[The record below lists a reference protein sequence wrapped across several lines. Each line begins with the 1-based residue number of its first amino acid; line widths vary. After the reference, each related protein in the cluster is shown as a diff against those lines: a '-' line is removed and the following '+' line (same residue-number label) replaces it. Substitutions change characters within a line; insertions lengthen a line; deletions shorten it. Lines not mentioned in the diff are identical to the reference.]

1 MKRSN
6 AARTACLAL
15 ALVLAAA
22 CLAGCE
28 SAQGGAADFGGEM
41 PEGMELP
48 EGMDLPEGMEP
59 PEGTGTGT
67 AGGTGTVGG
76 TGTAGGGA
84 QSQTLQVEV
93 AETVTGEV
101 ESIVG
106 NEVTL
111 LLTDGTAAP
120 AEPEA
125 AATPAATPA
134 ASEAPAETEDAE
146 AAQTEETE
154 SSAQATATYLLPVG
168 MPIGAGD
175 YSTVS
180 TGMVL
185 ELSLDADGDVVAAS
199 VR

>member
-48 EGMDLPEGMEP
+48 EG
-59 PEGTGTGT
+59 TGT
-67 AGGTGTVGG
+67 AGGTGT
-76 TGTAGGGA
+76 TGGA

-154 SSAQATATYLLPVG
+154 SSGQATATYLLPVG
-168 MPIGAGD
+168 MPIGTGD

>member
-48 EGMDLPEGMEP
+48 EGMEP
-59 PEGTGTGT
+59 PEGTGT
-67 AGGTGTVGG
+67 AGGTGT
-76 TGTAGGGA
+76 TGGA

-154 SSAQATATYLLPVG
+154 SSAQATATSRLPVG
-168 MPIGAGD
+168 RPLGAGD

>member
-48 EGMDLPEGMEP
+48 EG
-59 PEGTGTGT
+59 TGT
-67 AGGTGTVGG
+67 AGGTGT
-76 TGTAGGGA
+76 TGGA

-120 AEPEA
+120 AAPEA

-154 SSAQATATYLLPVG
+154 SSGQATATYLLPVG

>member
-22 CLAGCE
+22 CLVGCE
-28 SAQGGAADFGGEM
+28 SAQGGAADPGGEM
-41 PEGMELP
+41 GGRPEGAEAP
-48 EGMDLPEGMEP
+48 GQGGGRDGSA
-59 PEGTGTGT
+59 EGTGT
-67 AGGTGTVGG
+67 
-76 TGTAGGGA
+76 A

-120 AEPEA
+120 A
-125 AATPAATPA
+125 ATPA
-134 ASEAPAETEDAE
+134 ASATPAPSAEP
-146 AAQTEETE
+146 E
-154 SSAQATATYLLPVG
+154 SAAQATAAYLLPVG
-168 MPIGAGD
+168 MPVGSGD

-180 TGMVL
+180 DGMVL
-185 ELSLDADGDVVAAS
+185 KLSLDADGDVVAAS

>member
-41 PEGMELP
+41 PEGMER
-48 EGMDLPEGMEP
+48 PEGMEL
-59 PEGTGTGT
+59 PEGTGT
-67 AGGTGTVGG
+67 AGGTGT
-76 TGTAGGGA
+76 TGGA
-84 QSQTLQVEV
+84 QSRTLQVEV

-111 LLTDGTAAP
+111 LLTDGTAP
-120 AEPEA
+120 SAEAEA

-134 ASEAPAETEDAE
+134 ASEAPAGTEDAE

-168 MPIGAGD
+168 MPIGTGD

>member
-28 SAQGGAADFGGEM
+28 SAPGGAADFGGEM

-48 EGMDLPEGMEP
+48 EG
-59 PEGTGTGT
+59 TGT
-67 AGGTGTVGG
+67 AGGTGTTGG
-76 TGTAGGGA
+76 V

-111 LLTDGTAAP
+111 LLTDGTEP
-120 AEPEA
+120 SAE
-125 AATPAATPA
+125 
-134 ASEAPAETEDAE
+134 
-146 AAQTEETE
+146 
-154 SSAQATATYLLPVG
+154 ATATYLLPVG
-168 MPIGAGD
+168 MPIGTGD

>member
-48 EGMDLPEGMEP
+48 EGMDLPEG
-59 PEGTGTGT
+59 TGT
-67 AGGTGTVGG
+67 AGGTGT
-76 TGTAGGGA
+76 TGGA

-146 AAQTEETE
+146 AAETEETE
-154 SSAQATATYLLPVG
+154 SSGQATATYLLPVG
-168 MPIGAGD
+168 MPIGTGD

>member
-48 EGMDLPEGMEP
+48 EG
-59 PEGTGTGT
+59 TGT
-67 AGGTGTVGG
+67 AGGTGT
-76 TGTAGGGA
+76 TGGA
-84 QSQTLQVEV
+84 QSRTLQVEV

-111 LLTDGTAAP
+111 LLTDGT
-120 AEPEA
+120 
-125 AATPAATPA
+125 
-134 ASEAPAETEDAE
+134 
-146 AAQTEETE
+146 E

-168 MPIGAGD
+168 MPIGTGD

>member
-1 MKRSN
+1 
-6 AARTACLAL
+6 
-15 ALVLAAA
+15 
-22 CLAGCE
+22 
-28 SAQGGAADFGGEM
+28 M

-48 EGMDLPEGMEP
+48 EG
-59 PEGTGTGT
+59 T
-67 AGGTGTVGG
+67 GTGTVGG

-111 LLTDGTAAP
+111 LLADGTAAP

>member
-48 EGMDLPEGMEP
+48 EG
-59 PEGTGTGT
+59 TGT
-67 AGGTGTVGG
+67 AGGTGT
-76 TGTAGGGA
+76 TGGA
-84 QSQTLQVEV
+84 QSRTLQVEV

-111 LLTDGTAAP
+111 LLTDGTDP
-120 AEPEA
+120 SAE
-125 AATPAATPA
+125 
-134 ASEAPAETEDAE
+134 
-146 AAQTEETE
+146 
-154 SSAQATATYLLPVG
+154 ATATYLLPVG
-168 MPIGAGD
+168 MPIGTGD

>member
-41 PEGMELP
+41 PEGMER
-48 EGMDLPEGMEP
+48 PEGMEP
-59 PEGTGTGT
+59 PEGTGT
-67 AGGTGTVGG
+67 AGGTGT
-76 TGTAGGGA
+76 TGGA

-154 SSAQATATYLLPVG
+154 SAAQATATYLLPVG
-168 MPIGAGD
+168 MPIGTGD

-180 TGMVL
+180 AGMVL

>member
-41 PEGMELP
+41 PEGMER
-48 EGMDLPEGMEP
+48 PEGMEP
-59 PEGTGTGT
+59 PEGT
-67 AGGTGTVGG
+67 GTGTVGG

-111 LLTDGTAAP
+111 LLTDGTDP
-120 AEPEA
+120 SAE
-125 AATPAATPA
+125 
-134 ASEAPAETEDAE
+134 
-146 AAQTEETE
+146 
-154 SSAQATATYLLPVG
+154 ATATYLLPVG
-168 MPIGAGD
+168 MPIGTGD

>member
-48 EGMDLPEGMEP
+48 EGMEP
-59 PEGTGTGT
+59 PEGTGT
-67 AGGTGTVGG
+67 AGGTGT
-76 TGTAGGGA
+76 TGGA

-111 LLTDGTAAP
+111 LLADGTAAP

-154 SSAQATATYLLPVG
+154 PSAEATATYLLPVG
-168 MPIGAGD
+168 MPIGTGD

>member
-48 EGMDLPEGMEP
+48 EGMEP
-59 PEGTGTGT
+59 PEGTGT
-67 AGGTGTVGG
+67 AGGTGT
-76 TGTAGGGA
+76 TGGA

-134 ASEAPAETEDAE
+134 ASEAPTETEDAE

-154 SSAQATATYLLPVG
+154 SSGQATATYLLPVG
-168 MPIGAGD
+168 MPIGTGD

>member
-41 PEGMELP
+41 PEGMER
-48 EGMDLPEGMEP
+48 PEGMEL
-59 PEGTGTGT
+59 PEGTGT
-67 AGGTGTVGG
+67 AGGTGT
-76 TGTAGGGA
+76 TGGA

-111 LLTDGTAAP
+111 LLTDGTTAP

-154 SSAQATATYLLPVG
+154 SSAQATAIYLLPVG
-168 MPIGAGD
+168 MPIGTGD

>member
-41 PEGMELP
+41 PEGME
-48 EGMDLPEGMEP
+48 P
-59 PEGTGTGT
+59 PEGT
-67 AGGTGTVGG
+67 GTGTVGG
-76 TGTAGGGA
+76 TGTTGGA

-111 LLTDGTAAP
+111 LLTDGTA
-120 AEPEA
+120 
-125 AATPAATPA
+125 
-134 ASEAPAETEDAE
+134 
-146 AAQTEETE
+146 QTEETE
-154 SSAQATATYLLPVG
+154 SSGQATATYLLPVG
-168 MPIGAGD
+168 MPIGTGD

>member
-48 EGMDLPEGMEP
+48 EGMEP
-59 PEGTGTGT
+59 PEGMDLPEGTGT
-67 AGGTGTVGG
+67 AGGTGT
-76 TGTAGGGA
+76 TGGA

-154 SSAQATATYLLPVG
+154 SSGQATATYLLPVG
-168 MPIGAGD
+168 MPIGTGD

>member
-28 SAQGGAADFGGEM
+28 SAQGGAADFAAKCPREWNARRDGTPGGDRYC
-41 PEGMELP
+41 PAGPVLP
-48 EGMDLPEGMEP
+48 A
-59 PEGTGTGT
+59 GTGTT
-67 AGGTGTVGG
+67 
-76 TGTAGGGA
+76 GGA

-154 SSAQATATYLLPVG
+154 SSGQATATYLLPVG
-168 MPIGAGD
+168 MPIGTGD

>member
-48 EGMDLPEGMEP
+48 EG
-59 PEGTGTGT
+59 TGT
-67 AGGTGTVGG
+67 AGGTGTTGG
-76 TGTAGGGA
+76 V

-111 LLTDGTAAP
+111 LLTDGTEP
-120 AEPEA
+120 SAE
-125 AATPAATPA
+125 
-134 ASEAPAETEDAE
+134 
-146 AAQTEETE
+146 
-154 SSAQATATYLLPVG
+154 ATATYLLPVG
-168 MPIGAGD
+168 MPIGTGD

>member
-41 PEGMELP
+41 PEGME
-48 EGMDLPEGMEP
+48 P
-59 PEGTGTGT
+59 PEGT
-67 AGGTGTVGG
+67 GTGTVGG

-146 AAQTEETE
+146 AAQTEDAEAAQTEETE

-168 MPIGAGD
+168 MPIGTGD

>member
-41 PEGMELP
+41 PEGMERP
-48 EGMDLPEGMEP
+48 E
-59 PEGTGTGT
+59 GTGT
-67 AGGTGTVGG
+67 AGGTGT
-76 TGTAGGGA
+76 TGGA

-134 ASEAPAETEDAE
+134 ASEAPTETEDAE

-154 SSAQATATYLLPVG
+154 SSGQATATYLLPVG
-168 MPIGAGD
+168 MPIGTGD

-199 VR
+199 IR

>member
-48 EGMDLPEGMEP
+48 EGMERPE
-59 PEGTGTGT
+59 GTGT
-67 AGGTGTVGG
+67 AGGTGT
-76 TGTAGGGA
+76 TGGA

-154 SSAQATATYLLPVG
+154 SSGQATATYLLPVG
-168 MPIGAGD
+168 MPIGTGD

>member
-48 EGMDLPEGMEP
+48 EGMERPE
-59 PEGTGTGT
+59 GTGT

-76 TGTAGGGA
+76 TGTTGGA

-154 SSAQATATYLLPVG
+154 SSGQATATYLLPVG
-168 MPIGAGD
+168 MPIGTGD

>member
-41 PEGMELP
+41 PEGMERP
-48 EGMDLPEGMEP
+48 E
-59 PEGTGTGT
+59 GTGT
-67 AGGTGTVGG
+67 AGGTGT
-76 TGTAGGGA
+76 TGGA

-146 AAQTEETE
+146 ATQT
-154 SSAQATATYLLPVG
+154 
-168 MPIGAGD
+168 
-175 YSTVS
+175 
-180 TGMVL
+180 
-185 ELSLDADGDVVAAS
+185 
-199 VR
+199 

>member
-48 EGMDLPEGMEP
+48 EGMDLPEG
-59 PEGTGTGT
+59 TGT
-67 AGGTGTVGG
+67 AGGTGT
-76 TGTAGGGA
+76 TGGA

-154 SSAQATATYLLPVG
+154 SSGQATATYLLPVG
-168 MPIGAGD
+168 MPIGTGD

>member
-41 PEGMELP
+41 PEGMER
-48 EGMDLPEGMEP
+48 PEGMEP
-59 PEGTGTGT
+59 PEGTGT
-67 AGGTGTVGG
+67 AGGTGT
-76 TGTAGGGA
+76 TGGA

-93 AETVTGEV
+93 TETVTGEV

-168 MPIGAGD
+168 MPIGTGD

>member
-41 PEGMELP
+41 PEGMELL
-48 EGMDLPEGMEP
+48 E
-59 PEGTGTGT
+59 GTGT
-67 AGGTGTVGG
+67 AGGTGT
-76 TGTAGGGA
+76 TGGA

-111 LLTDGTAAP
+111 LLTDGTDP
-120 AEPEA
+120 SAE
-125 AATPAATPA
+125 
-134 ASEAPAETEDAE
+134 
-146 AAQTEETE
+146 
-154 SSAQATATYLLPVG
+154 ATATYLLPVG
-168 MPIGAGD
+168 MPIGTGD

>member
-48 EGMDLPEGMEP
+48 EG
-59 PEGTGTGT
+59 T
-67 AGGTGTVGG
+67 GTGTVGG

>member
-41 PEGMELP
+41 PEGMER
-48 EGMDLPEGMEP
+48 
-59 PEGTGTGT
+59 PEGT
-67 AGGTGTVGG
+67 GTGTVGG
-76 TGTAGGGA
+76 TGTADGTGTTGGGA

-154 SSAQATATYLLPVG
+154 SSAQATAIYLLPVG
-168 MPIGAGD
+168 MPIGTGD

>member
-41 PEGMELP
+41 PEGMERP
-48 EGMDLPEGMEP
+48 E
-59 PEGTGTGT
+59 GTGT
-67 AGGTGTVGG
+67 AGGTGT
-76 TGTAGGGA
+76 TGGA

-154 SSAQATATYLLPVG
+154 SSGQATATYLLPVG

>member
-48 EGMDLPEGMEP
+48 EG
-59 PEGTGTGT
+59 TGT
-67 AGGTGTVGG
+67 AGGV
-76 TGTAGGGA
+76 

-111 LLTDGTAAP
+111 LLTDGTAP
-120 AEPEA
+120 
-125 AATPAATPA
+125 
-134 ASEAPAETEDAE
+134 
-146 AAQTEETE
+146 
-154 SSAQATATYLLPVG
+154 SAQATATYLLPVG
-168 MPIGAGD
+168 MPIGTGD

>member
-28 SAQGGAADFGGEM
+28 SAPGGAADFGGEM
-41 PEGMELP
+41 PAGMELP
-48 EGMDLPEGMEP
+48 E
-59 PEGTGTGT
+59 GTGT
-67 AGGTGTVGG
+67 AGGTGT
-76 TGTAGGGA
+76 TGGA

-111 LLTDGTAAP
+111 LLTDGTTAP

-168 MPIGAGD
+168 MPIGTGD

>member
-41 PEGMELP
+41 PEGMER
-48 EGMDLPEGMEP
+48 PEGMEP
-59 PEGTGTGT
+59 PEGTGT
-67 AGGTGTVGG
+67 AGGTGT
-76 TGTAGGGA
+76 TGGA

-154 SSAQATATYLLPVG
+154 SSGQATATYLLPVG
-168 MPIGAGD
+168 MPIGTGD

>member
-48 EGMDLPEGMEP
+48 EGMEPPEGMEL
-59 PEGTGTGT
+59 PEGTGTT
-67 AGGTGTVGG
+67 GGV
-76 TGTAGGGA
+76 

-111 LLTDGTAAP
+111 LLTDGT
-120 AEPEA
+120 
-125 AATPAATPA
+125 
-134 ASEAPAETEDAE
+134 
-146 AAQTEETE
+146 E

-168 MPIGAGD
+168 MPIGTGD

>member
-1 MKRSN
+1 
-6 AARTACLAL
+6 
-15 ALVLAAA
+15 
-22 CLAGCE
+22 
-28 SAQGGAADFGGEM
+28 M
-41 PEGMELP
+41 PEGMERP
-48 EGMDLPEGMEP
+48 EGMDLPEG
-59 PEGTGTGT
+59 TGTT
-67 AGGTGTVGG
+67 
-76 TGTAGGGA
+76 GGA

-111 LLTDGTAAP
+111 LLTDGTTAP

-146 AAQTEETE
+146 AAEREETE

>member
-48 EGMDLPEGMEP
+48 EG
-59 PEGTGTGT
+59 T
-67 AGGTGTVGG
+67 GTGTVGG

-125 AATPAATPA
+125 AAPPAATPA

-154 SSAQATATYLLPVG
+154 SSGQATATYLLPVG
-168 MPIGAGD
+168 MPIGTGD

>member
-48 EGMDLPEGMEP
+48 EGMEP
-59 PEGTGTGT
+59 PEGTGT
-67 AGGTGTVGG
+67 AGGTGT
-76 TGTAGGGA
+76 TGGA
-84 QSQTLQVEV
+84 QSRTLQVEV

-168 MPIGAGD
+168 MPIGTGD

>member
-48 EGMDLPEGMEP
+48 EG
-59 PEGTGTGT
+59 TGT
-67 AGGTGTVGG
+67 AGGTGT
-76 TGTAGGGA
+76 TGGA

-168 MPIGAGD
+168 MPIGTGD

>member
-48 EGMDLPEGMEP
+48 EGMEP
-59 PEGTGTGT
+59 PEGTGT
-67 AGGTGTVGG
+67 AGGTGT
-76 TGTAGGGA
+76 TGGA

-168 MPIGAGD
+168 MPIGTGD

-185 ELSLDADGDVVAAS
+185 ELSLDGDGDVVAAS

>member
-28 SAQGGAADFGGEM
+28 SAQGGAADFGSEM
-41 PEGMELP
+41 PEGMER
-48 EGMDLPEGMEP
+48 PEGMEP
-59 PEGTGTGT
+59 PEGTGT
-67 AGGTGTVGG
+67 AGGTGT
-76 TGTAGGGA
+76 TGGA

-168 MPIGAGD
+168 MPIGTGD